1 MWSIFTCFQN
11 FGGFANIRLHIPVK
25 IANKVKKIF
34 VPIVFNL
41 NIFSLNLKNIILCL
55 PWRLIFFSN
64 GHIYN
69 VVSMLPNVVKIEVEN
84 DNVVSTL
91 FNVLQINVETDNVE
105 STLFNID
112 LMLCNF
118 AMSYQPKENV
128 ETMLKCLLGRF
139 YFKI

>member
-1 MWSIFTCFQN
+1 M
-11 FGGFANIRLHIPVK
+11 FALT
-25 IANKVKKIF
+25 
-34 VPIVFNL
+34 FN
-41 NIFSLNLKNIILCL
+41 
-55 PWRLIFFSN
+55 FFSN

-69 VVSMLPNVVKIEVEN
+69 VVSTLPNVVKIEVEN